1 MALNIKS
8 ADAYRLAKQLAH
20 ARGSTLTEA
29 VTSALS
35 ESLRTEGDAK
45 AGIDAILE
53 EVRQVQ
59 ALIASLPDRD
69 ARSPEEIL
77 GYDDRGLP
85 R

>member
-8 ADAYRLAKQLAH
+8 ADAYRLAKQLAT

-35 ESLRTEGDAK
+35 ESLRSEKDAK
-45 AGIDAILE
+45 AGVEAMLE

-59 ALIASLPDRD
+59 ALVASLPDGD
-69 ARSPEEIL
+69 ARTPEEIL
-77 GYDDRGLP
+77 YDQRGLP